1 MTADEQHLSESAGIE
16 RRTHDSDQGAAEQA
30 GIVDQQ
36 DAVLHEMERH
46 AEDDANQ
53 DEGVNDTER
62 RYGKD
67 ESPA

>member
-1 MTADEQHLSESAGIE
+1 MTADAHNPSESAGID
-16 RRTHDSDQGAAEQA
+16 RRTHDTEQGAAEQA

-36 DAVLHEMERH
+36 DAVLYEMERH

-62 RYGKD
+62 RYGED